1 MLLNIILSIYYKKIA
16 IQKMLVIIGKT
27 NNEAII
33 TPILD
38 HDKEKYEKLNNYL
51 KTYLNTD
58 INKLETN
65 YFILQKG

>member
-1 MLLNIILSIYYKKIA
+1 
-16 IQKMLVIIGKT
+16 MLVIIGKT

-65 YFILQKG
+65 YFIPQKG